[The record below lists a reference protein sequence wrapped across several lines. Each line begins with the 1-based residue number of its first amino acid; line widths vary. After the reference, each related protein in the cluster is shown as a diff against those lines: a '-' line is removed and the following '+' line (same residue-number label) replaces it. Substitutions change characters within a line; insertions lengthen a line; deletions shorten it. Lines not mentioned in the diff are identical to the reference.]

1 MKQLLTVYE
10 DMMWARKYRPTKVED
25 MIGNDDARLAVV
37 KWLTHWVNGSKPLLL
52 IGPPGTGKTSLVHAL
67 AQQFNCDLIEMNA
80 SDTRAKDDLEKRII
94 PILNNT
100 SIFRKPILLFLD
112 EIDGISSRQ
121 DTGGLEYLTKI
132 LKEPTIPIIIA
143 ANSKNTKIKDL
154 AKVCRVIE
162 YKIVPPRMLLLF
174 LEHILRTENK
184 KLSLE
189 EKISLVSDCHGDVR
203 SLLNIAQSRL
213 AGYNATK
220 GDTAEIDIA
229 DTINGYFSSD
239 SIENGKSFLSHT
251 NGIYADPRFGMS
263 TEERRKDIIS
273 AFFSSIVSSRR
284 IDNKSM
290 AALLDVLSQADVI
303 VGKAGRNRQW
313 SLLKYLND
321 IIAYGLYENS
331 HNKGI
336 KYSQY
341 GMIWPVMGPILA
353 RGQSMKIVLSSL
365 AQKTHMSRSTFGA
378 AYLPYLI
385 KIMIDNK
392 VDPTRFALI
401 SNVDEKVG
409 EVLAKEM
416 ERITIKKR

>member
-1 MKQLLTVYE
+1 
-10 DMMWARKYRPTKVED
+10 MWAREYRPKKVED
-25 MIGNDDARLAVV
+25 MIGNEAARLAIV
-37 KWLTHWVNGSKPLLL
+37 KWLTHWINGSKPLLL

-67 AQQFNCDLIEMNA
+67 AQQFNYDLIEMNA
-80 SDTRAKDDLEKRII
+80 SDTRARDDLEKRII

-100 SIFRKPILLFLD
+100 SIFRKPMLLFLD
-112 EIDGISSRQ
+112 EIDGISSRH

-132 LKEPTIPIIIA
+132 LKEPTIPVIIA
-143 ANSKNTKIKDL
+143 ANSKNTKIKEL
-154 AKVCRVIE
+154 AKVCRPIE
-162 YKIVPPRMLLLF
+162 YKIIPPRLLLLF
-174 LEHILRTENK
+174 LEHILRIENK

-189 EKISLVSDCHGDVR
+189 EKISVASDCRGDIR

-220 GDTAEIDIA
+220 GDTTEIDIGN
-229 DTINGYFSSD
+229 TINGYFSSG
-239 SIENGKSFLSHT
+239 SVEKGKSFLSRT
-251 NGIYADPRFGMS
+251 NGMYADPRFGMS
-263 TEERRKDIIS
+263 TEERRKDLIN
-273 AFFSSIVSSRR
+273 AFFSSIVSSSRQV
-284 IDNKSM
+284 DKKSM
-290 AALLDVLSQADVI
+290 AALLDLLSQADMI
-303 VGKAGRNRQW
+303 VGRAGRNRHW

-321 IIAYGLYENS
+321 IISYGLYEYS

-365 AQKTHMSRSTFGA
+365 AQMAHLSRSTFGA
-378 AYLPYLI
+378 DYLPYLI

-392 VDPTRFALI
+392 VDPIEFALI
-401 SNVDEKVG
+401 SNIDEKVG

-416 ERITIKKR
+416 GRIPIKNNR

>member
-1 MKQLLTVYE
+1 
-10 DMMWARKYRPTKVED
+10 MWAREYRPKKVED
-25 MIGNDDARLAVV
+25 MIGNEDARLAVV
-37 KWLTHWVNGSKPLLL
+37 KWLTHWINGSKPLLL

-67 AQQFNCDLIEMNA
+67 AQQFNYDLIEMNA
-80 SDTRAKDDLEKRII
+80 SDTRARDDLEKRII

-100 SIFRKPILLFLD
+100 SIFRKPMLLFLD
-112 EIDGISSRQ
+112 EIDGISSRH

-132 LKEPTIPIIIA
+132 LKEPTIPVIIA
-143 ANSKNTKIKDL
+143 ANSKNTKIKEL
-154 AKVCRVIE
+154 AKVCRPIE
-162 YKIVPPRMLLLF
+162 YKIIPPRLLLLF
-174 LEHILRTENK
+174 LEHILRIENK

-189 EKISLVSDCHGDVR
+189 EKISVASDCRGDIR

-220 GDTAEIDIA
+220 GDTTEMDIGN
-229 DTINGYFSSD
+229 TINGYFSSG
-239 SIENGKSFLSHT
+239 SVEKGKSFLSRT
-251 NGIYADPRFGMS
+251 NGMYADPRFGMS
-263 TEERRKDIIS
+263 TEERRKDLIN
-273 AFFSSIVSSRR
+273 AFFSSIVSSSRQV
-284 IDNKSM
+284 DKKSM
-290 AALLDVLSQADVI
+290 AALLDVLSQADMI
-303 VGKAGRNRQW
+303 VGRAGRHRHW

-321 IIAYGLYENS
+321 IISYGLYEYS

-365 AQKTHMSRSTFGA
+365 AQKAHLSRSTFGA
-378 AYLPYLI
+378 DYLPYLI

-392 VDPTRFALI
+392 VDPIEFALI
-401 SNVDEKVG
+401 SSIDEKVG

-416 ERITIKKR
+416 GRIPIKKNR